1 MWVYTHCFFLW
12 VVLDLKLQ
20 GLWIKKRQEK
30 GFVLACS
37 AREYSPSKQGDRTWW
52 QKWEVG
58 AHMAS
63 TLRWD
68 WIWTW
73 DWIWSRIQLDN
84 FKACPPSD
92 PFQMALPPTGLETK
106 CQTHMGRG
114 GAGVG
119 GGGKRE
125 RNHVRRKC
133 ILPCYRNEMK
143 RNKQIM
149 RWAGELD
156 TSLIYHQI
164 QSGSC

>member
-119 GGGKRE
+119 GGVRE
-125 RNHVRRKC
+125 REIMLEGNAYYPVT
-133 ILPCYRNEMK
+133 EMK
-143 RNKQIM
+143 WK
-149 RWAGELD
+149 E
-156 TSLIYHQI
+156 TSKSWDGQE
-164 QSGSC
+164 S